1 MKIEERGSAKSYA
14 ESKGWTLETAQMSW
28 QGITTF
34 IDRWA
39 KPDMDTTVTVVWVH
53 SPDVYANPYW
63 AKGHWEAQ
71 GKKGRIDSMMS
82 APHVKGVSLQRAL
95 DGLALA

>member
-1 MKIEERGSAKSYA
+1 MKIEERDSAKSYA

-39 KPDMDTTVTVVWVH
+39 KPDTDTTVTVVWVH
-53 SPDVYANPYW
+53 SPNVYANPYW

-71 GKKGRIDSMMS
+71 EKKGRIESMMS
-82 APHVKGVSLQRAL
+82 APHVKAVSLQRAL